1 MPTGGL
7 SWLIWSN
14 IHSMVIMDNSKNRR
28 SALITGASS
37 GIGAEFAR
45 QLAPQGY
52 DLVLVARRKERLDEL
67 ASELNQAY
75 DIYVDVLPA
84 DLTEESQI
92 QAVETHIQENEPLDL
107 LVNNAGFGMHGK
119 FADID
124 ISKHLTMLQI
134 HDIACV
140 RLTRAVLP
148 GMLNR
153 KKGGIINVSSIS
165 GLIPLGNITYGTTKA
180 FQVIFSEALQMELSG
195 TGIRIQ
201 ALCPGYTYTE
211 FHDKQDLSGF
221 QRSRL
226 PNFLWTSAEEVVSVS
241 LKGLEKGKV
250 VVVPGTI
257 YRLFA
262 SLGRW
267 TIFASLLRGIAVR
280 IRRNRYAES

>member
-1 MPTGGL
+1 MG
-7 SWLIWSN
+7 
-14 IHSMVIMDNSKNRR
+14 IMNNFKSTR

-37 GIGAEFAR
+37 GLGAEFAR
-45 QLAPQGY
+45 QLALRGF
-52 DLVLVARRKERLDEL
+52 DLVLVARRKERLDKL
-67 ASELNQAY
+67 ASELQQEHA
-75 DIYVDVLPA
+75 IHVDVLPT
-84 DLTEESQI
+84 DLAEEREI
-92 QAVETHIQENEPLDL
+92 QEVERHILENEPLDL

-119 FADID
+119 FAELD
-124 ISKHLTMLQI
+124 ISKHLTMIQI

-140 RLTRAVLP
+140 RLTHAALP
-148 GMLNR
+148 GMISRNQ
-153 KKGGIINVSSIS
+153 GGIINVSSIS
-165 GLIPLGNITYGTTKA
+165 GLVTLGNITYGTTKA

-201 ALCPGYTYTE
+201 VLCPGYIYTE

-221 QRSRL
+221 QRSKI
-226 PNFLWTSAEEVVSVS
+226 PNFLWTSAKQVVSVS

-267 TIFASLLRGIAVR
+267 TIFASVLRSLAVR
-280 IRRNRYAES
+280 IRKNRYARS

>member
-1 MPTGGL
+1 MLTGGL
-7 SWLIWSN
+7 YWLTWSN
-14 IHSMVIMDNSKNRR
+14 IQLMVIMDNIKNRR

-45 QLAPQGY
+45 QLASKGY
-52 DLVLVARRKERLDEL
+52 DLVLVARRKERLDKL
-67 ASELNQAY
+67 ACDLHQEHG
-75 DIYVDVLPA
+75 IRVDVLPA

-92 QAVETHIQENEPLDL
+92 QSVETHIQENEPLDL
-107 LVNNAGFGMHGK
+107 LVNNAGFGMRGK
-119 FADID
+119 FAEID

-140 RLTRAVLP
+140 RLTRAALP

-165 GLIPLGNITYGTTKA
+165 GLIQLGNITYGTTKA
-180 FQVIFSEALQMELSG
+180 FQVIFSEALQMELAG

-201 ALCPGYTYTE
+201 VLCPGYTYTE

-221 QRSRL
+221 QRSRI
-226 PNFLWTSAEEVVSVS
+226 PDFLWTSAEQVVSVS

-267 TIFASLLRGIAVR
+267 TIFASLLRAIAVR
-280 IRRNRYAES
+280 IRRNRYAQS